1 MTTVFIDFSN
11 LDHTPLWIKLEVH
24 NQSKLVIKTNI
35 LWIYISILTTYYTSI
50 STTEA
55 THFPESFPSTK
66 LTPFFHKFALIV
78 QKGLIRNF
86 QIIDA
91 CALDQNK
98 GARKIQKLAGCSKG
112 ENGLSFPANGRAGHQ
127 RVPLVR
133 QKEENIL
140 PLAQNLRSD
149 EPMVSCKHQ
158 HDQAG

>member
-1 MTTVFIDFSN
+1 M
-11 LDHTPLWIKLEVH
+11 
-24 NQSKLVIKTNI
+24 
-35 LWIYISILTTYYTSI
+35 
-50 STTEA
+50 
-55 THFPESFPSTK
+55 
-66 LTPFFHKFALIV
+66 V

-112 ENGLSFPANGRAGHQ
+112 ENGLSFPADGRAGHQ
-127 RVPLVR
+127 RVSVVR
-133 QKEENIL
+133 QKEENL
-140 PLAQNLRSD
+140 LSFAQNSRSD